1 MGIILV
7 HLLTML
13 TTIIILP
20 QNMYIYIY
28 QLNGFFLDHSINIA
42 NLIQPSLGQLQP
54 NLDEFMDTIEP
65 LQGTIFYV
73 YTHMSNT
80 YCKQLK

>member
-1 MGIILV
+1 MII
-7 HLLTML
+7 T
-13 TTIIILP
+13 LP
-20 QNMYIYIY
+20 RNMYKYVHIYTSSTV
-28 QLNGFFLDHSINIA
+28 FLDHSVNIA

-73 YTHMSNT
+73 YT
-80 YCKQLK
+80 YVQYVYYKQLK